1 MITKGLIQSINFS
14 GNTCMVRVPFFET
27 AGNPTEMT
35 LQATFAITP
44 GIFNSYKVG
53 DVVQVAFEN
62 GEINNPV
69 VVGKLFL
76 GGQKESVEP
85 RGSATFNSLEVA
97 QSATLP
103 LDTKF
108 KLNIGDTTIP
118 NVKGSYRSYESVQ
131 DIINSMQDLNKQIVT
146 QQAQNE
152 SIYLVKDGSNLSQ
165 GFGWKLTDKYWAL
178 ISYDDNRDPI
188 TIFKADN
195 SGVTI
200 AGDLKL
206 EDYPNE
212 TLYRFKQIDATTLTD
227 KDFFTVTVPGEP
239 TEDGGEGEPKEY
251 KYLRY
256 PTFLAAD
263 GTEITDYNKLTLDDI
278 ENERNGWK
286 TIEEFQTDTSNYQDK
301 PAYKNGYLTW
311 QITYTTTYS
320 LDGTELVAS
329 LLKKSVS
336 IGLLDNGGSG
346 YFTQSG
352 LADASNKT
360 NDDLKNTQE
369 DLKGTQED
377 LKNTQDD
384 LKNTQEDLEG
394 TQEDLDGTK
403 KRVDIVEVVAQGKS
417 TNYYSKEDPATKPND
432 DGTLKYLIKDGDCWF
447 DTNPQYIVDGVFVED
462 GVDNDIYIKDIEDW
476 PTYYYMLPTAPGEP
490 VEYAAITADNIST
503 IKSGTT
509 IYTRLEGALKQWVGE
524 PNTAGDNKG
533 AWENIGGELVAN
545 KVTATYINALD
556 ITAKK
561 ITVTDGKDGDNIVF
575 RADGLTESSDKVE
588 IAGFKVSRT
597 SIKKGEIGANESVLV
612 SIGETSTANI
622 AGSSPDGTTSNT
634 WAFTAQNNFGV
645 TTSGTLY
652 TLGAKINDA
661 TINNATINSKI
672 EVKNGDNII
681 FLADAS
687 PESDSEEE
695 PPESGSEEK
704 PKVQIAGFTVNETSI
719 KNGTIGGESS
729 VLISTGESSD
739 ASIANSEGTNTWA
752 FVAGNKFGVTT
763 DGTLYTESA
772 VINNSAISSGVIS
785 SATINNA
792 TINSKLEVKNSVD
805 NKILFLADATEAAL
819 DNNRVQIGEF
829 KLNSSNRALE
839 ITEENGN
846 INSSTTISAGELIIQ
861 SKQTTNI
868 GNSTQVGHDYLVG
881 ISGENFGAS
890 NGMMTKGLFGNII
903 NKIYPKRNYTASDR
917 MWTNLNYLNY
927 PVPGLAYGNVP
938 IDDQATFQFIFNGAD
953 GTDTERNYAPG
964 LRSSVATNRI
974 SPNLVLIM
982 NLRIVWPNNSNAG
995 FKIIDLRKLSIF
1007 RQFCDWSG
1015 TNITTSYW
1023 QAADYTSPS
1032 IISATAVPIDGAW
1045 ERISVFLPSG
1055 CSKNENMWK
1064 RNNNIDLVEGQLGII
1079 AEACAMQQAASD
1091 TSPACHLRNCS
1102 LIVYLYYPTCGSIN
1116 Y

>member
-1 MITKGLIQSINFS
+1 MITKGLIQSIDFS
-14 GNTCMVRVPFFET
+14 SNTCIVRLPFFET
-27 AGNPTEMT
+27 AGNPTEMA

-131 DIINSMQDLNKQIVT
+131 DIINNMQDLNKQIVT

-152 SIYLVKDGSNLSQ
+152 SVYLVKDGSNLSQ

-195 SGVTI
+195 SGVSI

-212 TLYRFKQIDATTLTD
+212 TLYRFKQIDVTTLTD

-256 PTFLAAD
+256 PAFLAAD

-286 TIEEFQTDTSNYQDK
+286 TIEEFRTDTSNYQDK

-311 QITYTTTYS
+311 QIAYTTTYS

-336 IGLLDNGGSG
+336 IDLLDNGGSG
-346 YFTQSG
+346 YLTQSG

-377 LKNTQDD
+377 LKNTQED

-394 TQEDLDGTK
+394 TQEDLEGTK
-403 KRVDIVEVVAQGKS
+403 DRVDIVEVVAQGKS
-417 TNYYSKEDPATKPND
+417 TNYYSKEDPATKKNE
-432 DGTLKYLIKDGDCWF
+432 DGTALKYLIKDGDCWF
-447 DTNPQYIVDGVFVED
+447 DTNPQYIVDGVFVKD
-462 GVDNDIYIKDIEDW
+462 GVDNTIYIKDIEGR
-476 PTYYYMLPTAPGEP
+476 PTYYYMLPAAPEDTP
-490 VEYAAITADNIST
+490 EYAAITADNIST
-503 IKSGTT
+503 IADGTT
-509 IYTRLEGALKQWVGE
+509 IYTRLEGTLKQWVGN
-524 PNTAGDNKG
+524 PNTTEEGIRGK
-533 AWENIGGELVAN
+533 WEDIGGELVAN

-561 ITVTDGKDGDNIVF
+561 ITVTDGKEGDNIVF
-575 RADGLTESSDKVE
+575 RADGLTDSPDKVE

-597 SIKKGEIGANESVLV
+597 SIKKGEIGTAKSVLV
-612 SIGETSTANI
+612 STGETSTANI
-622 AGSSPDGTTSNT
+622 AGSSPEGTTSNT
-634 WAFTAQNNFGV
+634 WAFTAQDKFGV
-645 TTSGTLY
+645 TTDGTLY
-652 TLGAKINDA
+652 TVAAQINDA
-661 TINNATINSKI
+661 TINDAIINSKI

-687 PESDSEEE
+687 PESDSEET
-695 PPESGSEEK
+695 PEESEK

-719 KNGTIGGESS
+719 KSGTIGANDS
-729 VLISTGESSD
+729 VLVSTGETSS
-739 ASIANSEGTNTWA
+739 ANIAGRLDGLNETQTAEKVAKEKLA
-752 FVAGNKFGVTT
+752 FTSGNNFAVTT
-763 DGTLYTESA
+763 DGTLYTRDA
-772 VINNSAISSGVIS
+772 VINDAQIHNANIYNADIYEGKIENCTIS
-785 SATINNA
+785 
-792 TINSKLEVKNSVD
+792 SKLEVKKD
-805 NKILFLADATEAAL
+805 NNTIFLADADPKSTTNGTVQVGDFTIQGTKAL
-819 DNNRVQIGEF
+819 TV
-829 KLNSSNRALE
+829 S
-839 ITEENGN
+839 TEEGDLVKA
-846 INSSTTISAGELIIQ
+846 TTIKAGEIIVE
-861 SKQTTNI
+861 SKTDSTIIKSNTLNDDYIAGFSSSHNFTTDAAP
-868 GNSTQVGHDYLVG
+868 T
-881 ISGENFGAS
+881 
-890 NGMMTKGLFGNII
+890 GLFGNVITRL
-903 NKIYPKRNYTASDR
+903 YPKQSFQTSENMRNK
-917 MWTNLNYLNY
+917 TNLYNFQ
-927 PVPGLAYGNVP
+927 VPGITMLTDALDGDSGN
-938 IDDQATFQFIFNGAD
+938 FNIND
-953 GTDTERNYAPG
+953 FTLYYSNKK
-964 LRSSVATNRI
+964 
-974 SPNLVLIM
+974 SPNLILILY
-982 NLRIVWPNNSNAG
+982 LRAMWPKSSGNEG
-995 FKIIDLRKLSIF
+995 FKMIDLNKLKLFKDFKMRDSTSAWESRYKWNPSYPGSLSLLNAIVSP
-1007 RQFCDWSG
+1007 CDGSYSNVVVCADFSG
-1015 TNITTSYW
+1015 TGGGANLLWHNFHKKPTLNDGQIGLVIQKDDNLTVGDSYIRYFTLTLYINW
-1023 QAADYTSPS
+1023 PYFGGAA
-1032 IISATAVPIDGAW
+1032 
-1045 ERISVFLPSG
+1045 
-1055 CSKNENMWK
+1055 
-1064 RNNNIDLVEGQLGII
+1064 
-1079 AEACAMQQAASD
+1079 
-1091 TSPACHLRNCS
+1091 
-1102 LIVYLYYPTCGSIN
+1102 IN
-1116 Y
+1116 

>member
-1 MITKGLIQSINFS
+1 MITKGLIQSIDFGS
-14 GNTCMVRVPFFET
+14 NTCMVRVPFFET

-76 GGQKESVEP
+76 GGQKESIEP

-131 DIINSMQDLNKQIVT
+131 DIINNMQDLNKQIVT

-152 SIYLVKDGSNLSQ
+152 SIYLVKDDSNLSQ

-195 SGVTI
+195 SGVSI

-212 TLYRFKQIDATTLTD
+212 TLYRFKQIDVTTLKD
-227 KDFFTVTVPGEP
+227 KDFFTVTIPGEP

-256 PTFLAAD
+256 PAFLAVD

-320 LDGTELVAS
+320 LDGTELVTS

-336 IGLLDNGGSG
+336 IDLLDNGGSG
-346 YFTQSG
+346 YLTQSG

-377 LKNTQDD
+377 L
-384 LKNTQEDLEG
+384 
-394 TQEDLDGTK
+394 DGTK
-403 KRVDIVEVVAQGKS
+403 EHVNEVEVIAQGKS
-417 TNYYSKEDPATKPND
+417 TNYYSKDDPALEPNE
-432 DGTLKYLIKDGDCWF
+432 DGTALKYLIKDGDCWF
-447 DTNPQYIVDGVFVED
+447 DTNPQYIVDGVFVKD
-462 GVDNDIYIKDIEDW
+462 GVDNTIYIKDIEDR
-476 PTYYYMLPTAPGEP
+476 PTYYYMLPAAPEDTP
-490 VEYAAITADNIST
+490 EYAAITADNIST
-503 IKSGTT
+503 IADGTT
-509 IYTRLEGALKQWVGE
+509 IYTRLEGTLKQWVGE
-524 PNTAGDNKG
+524 PNTAEAGIRGK
-533 AWENIGGELVAN
+533 WEDIGGELVAN

-561 ITVTDGKDGDNIVF
+561 ITVTDGKEGDNIVF
-575 RADGLTESSDKVE
+575 RADGLTDSPDKVE
-588 IAGFKVSRT
+588 IAGFKVSRA
-597 SIKKGEIGANESVLV
+597 SIKKGEIGTTGSVLV
-612 SIGETSTANI
+612 STGEISTANI

-634 WAFTAQNNFGV
+634 WAFTAQDKFGV
-645 TTSGTLY
+645 TTDGTLY
-652 TLGAKINDA
+652 TVAAKINDA
-661 TINNATINSKI
+661 IINDATINSKI

-687 PESDSEEE
+687 SESDSEEE
-695 PPESGSEEK
+695 PEK

-719 KNGTIGGESS
+719 KNGTIGGGSS
-729 VLISTGESSD
+729 VLISTGESSN
-739 ASIANSEGTNTWA
+739 ASIANSKGTNTWV

-763 DGTLYTESA
+763 NGTLYTESA
-772 VINNSAISSGVIS
+772 VINNSNISSGTIA

-792 TINSKLEVKNSVD
+792 TINSKLEVKGEN
-805 NKILFLADATEAAL
+805 NATLFLADAST
-819 DNNRVQIGEF
+819 DTVSNDKKVQIGDF
-829 KLNSSNRALE
+829 KVTTLGDANDRYKALTITNTNSITQLYSSTE
-839 ITEENGN
+839 IT
-846 INSSTTISAGELIIQ
+846 AGELVIQ
-861 SKQTTNI
+861 SKKL
-868 GNSTQVGHDYLVG
+868 STISQSQELCTEYYAG
-881 ISGENFGAS
+881 ISGKPVAL
-890 NGMMTKGLFGNII
+890 NGDAYTTYGLFGNNITRLF
-903 NKIYPKRNYTASDR
+903 PKVNTAAPES
-917 MWTNLNYLNY
+917 MWATHNLFNF
-927 PVPGLAYGNVP
+927 PVPGCFFFYDKYKTDALFYRGSP
-938 IDDQATFQFIFNGAD
+938 KGQASNQVSETSEEVETRQ
-953 GTDTERNYAPG
+953 
-964 LRSSVATNRI
+964 
-974 SPNLVLIM
+974 PNLIFTAALNLI
-982 NLRIVWPNNSNAG
+982 WPTSEGSTG
-995 FKIIDLRKLSIF
+995 FIIFDLRKSSFFSHFNSILSGG
-1007 RQFCDWSG
+1007 DWG
-1015 TNITTSYW
+1015 DVYVGQPAVLGAQIT
-1023 QAADYTSPS
+1023 
-1032 IISATAVPIDGAW
+1032 PIDGAW
-1045 ERISVFLPSG
+1045 ERMAVYLPTG
-1055 CSKNENMWK
+1055 GEEAPNMWTGNGK
-1064 RNNNIDLVEGQLGII
+1064 NNIVPGQIGLVI
-1079 AEACAMQQAASD
+1079 EANSKLKANTPGVDSYYRKA
-1091 TSPACHLRNCS
+1091 N
-1102 LIVYLYYPTCGSIN
+1102 LIVFLYYPSCGAANI
-1116 Y
+1116 

>member
-1 MITKGLIQSINFS
+1 MITKGLIQSIDFS
-14 GNTCMVRVPFFET
+14 SNTCMVRLPFFET

-131 DIINSMQDLNKQIVT
+131 DIINNMQDLNKQIVT

-152 SIYLVKDGSNLSQ
+152 SVYLVKDGSNLSQ

-195 SGVTI
+195 SGVSI

-212 TLYRFKQIDATTLTD
+212 TLYRFKQIDVTTLTD

-256 PTFLAAD
+256 PAFLAAD

-286 TIEEFQTDTSNYQDK
+286 TIEEFQTDASNYQDK

-311 QITYTTTYS
+311 QIAYTTTYS

-346 YFTQSG
+346 YLTQSG

-377 LKNTQDD
+377 LKNTQED
-384 LKNTQEDLEG
+384 LKSTQEDLEG
-394 TQEDLDGTK
+394 TQEDLEGTK
-403 KRVDIVEVVAQGKS
+403 DRVDIVEVVAQGKS
-417 TNYYSKEDPATKPND
+417 TNYYSKEDPATKKNE
-432 DGTLKYLIKDGDCWF
+432 DGTALKYLIKDGDCWF
-447 DTNPQYIVDGVFVED
+447 DTNPQYIVDGVFVKD
-462 GVDNDIYIKDIEDW
+462 GVDNTIYIKDIEDR
-476 PTYYYMLPTAPGEP
+476 PTYYYILPAAPEDTP
-490 VEYAAITADNIST
+490 EYAAITADNIST
-503 IKSGTT
+503 IADGTT
-509 IYTRLEGALKQWVGE
+509 IYTRLEGTLKQWVGE
-524 PNTAGDNKG
+524 PNTAEAGIRGK
-533 AWENIGGELVAN
+533 WEDIGGELVAN

-561 ITVTDGKDGDNIVF
+561 ITVTDGKEGDNIVF
-575 RADGLTESSDKVE
+575 RADGLTDSPDKVE
-588 IAGFKVSRT
+588 IAGFKVSRA
-597 SIKKGEIGANESVLV
+597 SIKKGEIGTTGSVLV
-612 SIGETSTANI
+612 STGETSTANI

-634 WAFTAQNNFGV
+634 WAFTAQDKFGV
-645 TTSGTLY
+645 TTDGTLY
-652 TLGAKINDA
+652 TVAAKINDA
-661 TINNATINSKI
+661 TINDATINSKI

-687 PESDSEEE
+687 SESDSEETPEE
-695 PPESGSEEK
+695 PEK

-719 KNGTIGGESS
+719 KSGTIGGESS
-729 VLISTGESSD
+729 VLISTGESSN
-739 ASIANSEGTNTWA
+739 ASIANSIGTNTWA

-763 DGTLYTESA
+763 DGTLYTKSA
-772 VINNSAISSGVIS
+772 VINNSTIS

-792 TINSKLEVKNSVD
+792 TINSKLEVKDEN
-805 NKILFLADATEAAL
+805 NTTLFLADASTDTV
-819 DNNRVQIGEF
+819 DNDKKVQIGDF
-829 KLNSSNRALE
+829 KVTTLGDTSNRYRSLVITDTNNITQLYSSTE
-839 ITEENGN
+839 IT
-846 INSSTTISAGELIIQ
+846 AGELVIQ
-861 SKQTTNI
+861 SKKL
-868 GNSTQVGHDYLVG
+868 STLSQSQDISTEYYAG
-881 ISGENFGAS
+881 ISGKKVALPGGA
-890 NGMMTKGLFGNII
+890 TITYGLFGNNI
-903 NKIYPKRNYTASDR
+903 NRLFPKVNTATSTS
-917 MWTNLNYLNY
+917 MWNTNNLFNF
-927 PVPGLAYGNVP
+927 PVPGCF
-938 IDDQATFQFIFNGAD
+938 TFYD
-953 GTDTERNYAPG
+953 RTEEDLFYSGSTKKLSETYTEIESRQ
-964 LRSSVATNRI
+964 
-974 SPNLVLIM
+974 PNLIFTANLNLI
-982 NLRIVWPNNSNAG
+982 WPTSEGTPG
-995 FKIIDLRKLSIF
+995 FIIFDLRKSSYF
-1007 RQFCDWSG
+1007 SQFNAILNNGNWSG
-1015 TNITTSYW
+1015 AYVGHPVILGAQLT
-1023 QAADYTSPS
+1023 
-1032 IISATAVPIDGAW
+1032 PIDGAW
-1045 ERISVFLPSG
+1045 ERMGIYLPG
-1055 CSKNENMWK
+1055 DGTPNMWTGNGK
-1064 RNNNIDLVEGQLGII
+1064 ADIVPGQIGLVIEANNS
-1079 AEACAMQQAASD
+1079 MKASSTVD
-1091 TSPACHLRNCS
+1091 SYYRKAS
-1102 LIVYLYYPTCGSIN
+1102 LIVFLYYPSCGAANIG
-1116 Y
+1116 